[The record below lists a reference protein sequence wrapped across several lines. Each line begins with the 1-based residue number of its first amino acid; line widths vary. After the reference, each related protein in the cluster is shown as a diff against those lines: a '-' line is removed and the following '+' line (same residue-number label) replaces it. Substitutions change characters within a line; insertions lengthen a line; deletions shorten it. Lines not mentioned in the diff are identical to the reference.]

1 MHIRTIKWKSKD
13 MNRHISLFPFFTG
26 CLLFLLSAPLLAED
40 HSSRVEG
47 QIHSLAPITVTAE
60 RIPQYVKDHP
70 RNVVIMNQ
78 EEIKKRN
85 FLEVGEALAS
95 MPGVDVR
102 QSSGSMGTKISIR
115 GGGSG
120 SVLILVD
127 GRPINSSQ
135 YGGVDLNSIPIEVV
149 KKVMVFKPP
158 VPVWL
163 GQGSAAGAVNIVTV
177 SPTRSRS
184 KKNENKGRFKMRG
197 GSYGTANASCTYT
210 VSRDQGSIMLTAGG
224 GHKDGKRPNSDRDS
238 GNFSFNWSK
247 KSQFQTRYDLNV
259 RYYQTEHGSSG
270 PTDNETT
277 NARQKYRKGS
287 LDFHTNGLIGDTGEF
302 TMKWYADNGELK
314 DRADDGRISTLENY
328 KYGIKGES
336 IWSHEEKGALRLG
349 GLLEKNEVEHDIS
362 GDHHREKASLYLQ
375 HDREI
380 YDFTITL
387 GLRGEHTSDFGYFPA
402 GNIGLSY
409 TVGQNT
415 LLKTNAGYSVEIPS
429 FNQLYQPSHGSIDQ
443 VRGNPDLSEENIYS
457 YDLSLEH
464 SFSKKT
470 ILSATL
476 FRTDTRDM
484 IIYLRDDNQIYHPE
498 NISRAYKQGIEIFL
512 TSKWP
517 GNISLDLSYI
527 YQNTENKETNKDLP
541 YSPRHNAKLTGKFV
555 LPTGTKVEAI
565 FKALSHQYSSPGTV
579 QSKKLDSYCVVNL
592 KTIHPILIKSLP
604 SEIFVHIN
612 NLFDTNFESHAGY
625 PDDGFR
631 FIAGM
636 NLNF

>member
-1 MHIRTIKWKSKD
+1 MKNI
-13 MNRHISLFPFFTG
+13 NRHLALFFSLLPFFIG
-26 CLLFLLSAPLLAED
+26 CLLFFLLSAPLLAED
-40 HSSRVEG
+40 YSTRVEG
-47 QIHSLAPITVTAE
+47 QVQRLAPITVTAE
-60 RIPQYVKDHP
+60 RIPQYVKNHP
-70 RNVVIMNQ
+70 QNVVVMNQ

-127 GRPINSSQ
+127 GRPLNSSQ
-135 YGGVDLNSIPIEVV
+135 YGGVDLNTIPVEIV
-149 KKVMVFKPP
+149 KQVMVFKPP

-163 GQGSAAGAVNIVTV
+163 GQGSTAGAVNIVTV
-177 SPTRSRS
+177 SPTRSTS
-184 KKNENKGRFKMRG
+184 KKSKNKGRFKIRG

-210 VSRDQGSIMLTAGG
+210 VPQDQGSIMLTAGG

-247 KSQFQTRYDLNV
+247 KSQVQTKYDLNV
-259 RYYQTEHGSSG
+259 RYYQTEHGSPG
-270 PTDNETT
+270 PTDNETP

-287 LDFHTNGLIGDTGEF
+287 LDFHTDGLIGDTGEF
-302 TMKWYADNGELK
+302 SMKWYADIKDLK
-314 DRADDGRISTLENY
+314 DRADDGRISTLENC
-328 KYGIKGES
+328 KYGMKGET
-336 IWSHEEKGALRLG
+336 IWSHEERGALRLG

-362 GDHHREKASLYLQ
+362 GDHHREKASLHLQ

-380 YDFTITL
+380 YDFTISF
-387 GLRGEHTSDFGYFPA
+387 GLRGEHSSDFGYFPA

-415 LLKTNAGYSVEIPS
+415 LFKTNAGYSVEIPT

-443 VRGNPDLSEENIYS
+443 VRGNPDLSEEEIYS

-470 ILSATL
+470 IFNATL

-484 IIYLRDDNQIYHPE
+484 ITYLRDENLIYHPD
-498 NISRAYKQGIEIFL
+498 NISRAYKQGVEIFL
-512 TSKWP
+512 TSKWQ

-527 YQNTENKETNKDLP
+527 YQDTENKETNKDLP

-555 LPTGTKVEAI
+555 LPTGTKIEAI
-565 FKALSHQYSSPGTV
+565 FKALSRQYSSPGTV

-604 SEIFVHIN
+604 CEIFVHIN
-612 NLFDTNFESHAGY
+612 NLFDTDFESHADY

-636 NLNF
+636 NMNF